1 MMKVFMPFA
10 LAVGAGIAQ
19 TDPGPRK
26 GPAGAGGSYATLNS
40 TEQAIFTQ
48 ALTRFKEIDSVS
60 GSISGEA
67 GTGLGPTF
75 NGNSCAMCHAQPAV
89 GGSSPGLKS
98 PQNSVANPQVALAT
112 LDGAKNSV
120 PAFITLDGPVR
131 EARFVNNGSQP
142 DGGVHG
148 LFTIAGRTDASGCT
162 LSQPDFATAMSNHN
176 VIFRIPTPIFGL
188 GLVENTPDSA
198 LQANLTQTQ
207 GVKAALG
214 ISGRLNTTGNDGT
227 VTRFGW
233 KAQNKSLLIFAGEAY
248 NVEQGVSNEIFPTER
263 SAVSGCVYNATP
275 EDYSN
280 LNGATGNVSTIS
292 SDLVNFALFMRLSA
306 PPAPTTASDSEQ
318 AGQQLFRAIGC
329 GLCHSPSL
337 TTSASQYTGMSNVTY
352 HPYSDFAL
360 HAMGSNLADGVTQG
374 TAAGNEFRTAPLWG
388 VGQRL
393 FFLHDGRTS
402 DLLQAI
408 QAHTDDGCA
417 SGGNSGNN
425 GNGNNGNNGNSGGD
439 GNNGNSRNN
448 AHASQN
454 CPSEAT
460 EVIQNFNG
468 LSTSQRQN
476 ILNFLRSL

>member
-120 PAFITLDGPVR
+120 PAFIILDGPVR

-148 LFTIAGRTDASGCT
+148 LFTINVQTLASVRTLIQQG
-162 LSQPDFATAMSNHN
+162 LATATSNNN
-176 VIFRIPTPIFGL
+176 VILYIPTTIFGR

-408 QAHTDDGCA
+408 EMHTGSNKYCAQSASAQLFYVLTTNSVFEPELQSQACG
-417 SGGNSGNN
+417 
-425 GNGNNGNNGNSGGD
+425 
-439 GNNGNSRNN
+439 
-448 AHASQN
+448 
-454 CPSEAT
+454 SEANS
-460 EVIQNFNG
+460 VINNFNG
-468 LSTSQRQN
+468 LKPSQQQDL
-476 ILNFLRSL
+476 LNFLRSL

>member
-1 MMKVFMPFA
+1 MMKVFIPFA
-10 LAVGAGIAQ
+10 LVAGMGIAQ

-26 GPAGAGGSYATLNS
+26 GPAGAGGSYTTLNS

-60 GSISGEA
+60 GSIAGEA

-75 NGNSCAMCHAQPAV
+75 NGNGCAMCHAQPAV

-112 LDGAKNSV
+112 LDGAKNIV
-120 PAFITLDGPVR
+120 PPFITLDGPVR

-142 DGGVHG
+142 DGVVHG
-148 LFTIAGRTDASGCT
+148 LFTIAGRTDASGCA
-162 LSQPDFATAMSNHN
+162 LSQPDFASAMANHN

-188 GLVENTPDSA
+188 GLVENTPDSV
-198 LQANLTQTQ
+198 LQANLVQTQ
-207 GVKAALG
+207 GAKNALG

-227 VTRFGW
+227 ITRFGW

-248 NVEQGVSNEIFPTER
+248 NVEQGVSNEVFPTER

-280 LNGATGNVSTIS
+280 LNGASGNVSAVS

-329 GLCHSPSL
+329 ALCHSPSL

-360 HAMGSNLADGVTQG
+360 HAMGSSLADGVSQG

-408 QAHTDDGCA
+408 QDHTDDGCA
-417 SGGNSGNN
+417 SGGNSGN
-425 GNGNNGNNGNSGGD
+425 GNNGNNGNNGGD

-460 EVIQNFNG
+460 EVIQNFNV